1 MKSNSDL
8 AYIQSK
14 IGYTFKNDNLLIN
27 AFTHSSYAN
36 ENKLQS
42 NETLE
47 FFGDSILSFV
57 VSKRLFNNLQ
67 IDEGQLSKYRA
78 KIVCSDNLS
87 DAIKNME
94 IQDYILVG
102 KSLQNGLGISNA
114 IIGDLFEAI
123 VAAIYLDGGLAYA
136 EKFICDNLNFD
147 VMTNLDYKTKLQEL
161 VQAELK
167 LPIVYKEIEK
177 IGPAHNPIFT
187 ICLFIG
193 EKEICTAQANN
204 KHTAE
209 SECAKIAIEKL
220 FKTERVWN

>member
-1 MKSNSDL
+1 MTKNSVIMF
-8 AYIQSK
+8 IQNQ
-14 IGYTFKNDNLLIN
+14 IGYVFNNENLLIN

-36 ENKLQS
+36 ENKMQS

-47 FFGDSILSFV
+47 FFGDSILGFV
-57 VSKRLFNNLQ
+57 VSKKLFNNLQ

-78 KIVCSDNLS
+78 KIVCSENLS
-87 DAIKNME
+87 NAIKEMQLE
-94 IQDYILVG
+94 KYILIG
-102 KSLQNGLGISNA
+102 KSLINGSGLSNA

-123 VAAIYLDGGLAYA
+123 VAAIYLDGGLVYA
-136 EKFICDNLNFD
+136 EKFICEHLNFD

-161 VQAELK
+161 VQAKTK

-193 EKEICTAQANN
+193 EEKICSAQANS
-204 KHTAE
+204 KHKAE
-209 SECAKIAIEKL
+209 SECARIAIEKIL
-220 FKTERVWN
+220 KTKTENL

>member
-1 MKSNSDL
+1 MNSDL
-8 AYIQSK
+8 KYIQSK
-14 IGYTFKNDNLLIN
+14 IQYEFKNENLLIN

-36 ENKLQS
+36 ENKVQS

-57 VSKRLFNNLQ
+57 VSKKLFNNLQ
-67 IDEGQLSKYRA
+67 IDEGRLSKYRA

-87 DAIKNME
+87 DAIKNLE
-94 IQDYILVG
+94 IENYLLVS
-102 KSLQNGLGISNA
+102 KSLTNGNGLSTA

-136 EKFICDNLNFD
+136 EKFICENLNFD
-147 VMTNLDYKTKLQEL
+147 VMNKVDYKTKLQEL
-161 VQAELK
+161 VQANQK

-193 EKEICTAQANN
+193 ENEICRCQANN

-220 FKTERVWN
+220 FNTENL

>member
-1 MKSNSDL
+1 MTLSSDL
-8 AYIQSK
+8 IYIQSQ
-14 IGYTFKNDNLLIN
+14 IGYIFKNENLLIN

-36 ENKLQS
+36 ENRIQS

-57 VSKRLFNNLQ
+57 VSKKLFNNLQ
-67 IDEGQLSKYRA
+67 IDEGQLSKFRA

-87 DAIKNME
+87 DAIKNMGLE
-94 IQDYILVG
+94 SYLLVG
-102 KSLQNGLGISNA
+102 KSLLNGTGVSNA
-114 IIGDLFEAI
+114 VIGDLFESI
-123 VAAIYLDGGLAYA
+123 VAAIYLDGGLVYA
-136 EKFICDNLNFD
+136 EKFICEHLDFD
-147 VMTNLDYKTKLQEL
+147 VMNKVDYKTKLQEL
-161 VQAELK
+161 VQANQK

-193 EKEICTAQANN
+193 NQEICSAQANN
-204 KHTAE
+204 KHSAE

-220 FKTERVWN
+220 FNTERV